1 MGPRAKAGHEQIL
14 LRTVSCLAF
23 LLWLGWASL
32 PDVVEAQARGR
43 TFQIGQ
49 GDSRTERFRQQREDL
64 DRQHKEQE
72 QRQRQLSEKN
82 EELLRQQT
90 QVQRTIPLVEQE
102 LKRPLSPADYT
113 AKKCELQELTEKQ
126 QQIEQQFKA
135 NQGELA
141 RIEQN
146 RMRLQEQLER
156 IQQDVARV
164 REQPVPTTR
173 PARRVPRQPQ
183 QEPAWEQAWQQQMAQ
198 AWQQQAQARAEAQRV
213 PDRLTRIMNS
223 QANPFTGI
231 PSDLLQARR
240 LTWSAAPPFATLRV
254 SSPVTY
260 VATDAQLFFEIPIGA
275 QLTAAEANSA
285 RRILVTFAVSGDTLD
300 QGFRF
305 GLKGSPPVT
314 RYFSG
319 SPTFPAG
326 SAANG
331 LHTFQLTT
339 GQFTTSVTDF
349 VLGFSNTPSI
359 GTEITVSQMRVDF
372 YR

>member
-1 MGPRAKAGHEQIL
+1 MGPRAKAGHEQVL
-14 LRTVSCLAF
+14 VTTVSCVAF
-23 LLWLGWASL
+23 LLALSWVCL
-32 PDVVEAQARGR
+32 PDVVEAQARER

-49 GDSRTERFRQQREDL
+49 ADSRSERMRQQREDL
-64 DRQHKEQE
+64 DRQQKEQE
-72 QRQRQLSEKN
+72 QRRRQLSEKN

-90 QVQRTIPLVEQE
+90 QVQKTIPLVEQE

-113 AKKCELQELTEKQ
+113 AKKCELQDLIAKQ

-141 RIEQN
+141 RIEQD
-146 RMRLQEQLER
+146 RSRVQEQLDR
-156 IQQDVARV
+156 IQQQIARV
-164 REQPVPTTR
+164 RERPVSPPR

-183 QEPAWEQAWQQQMAQ
+183 QAMAWEQAWQPQASQ
-198 AWQQQAQARAEAQRV
+198 AWQLQAQAQAEAQRV
-213 PDRLTRIMNS
+213 TDRLNRIMNS
-223 QANPFTGI
+223 QANPLTGI
-231 PSDLLQARR
+231 PSDLLQARI
-240 LTWSAAPPFATLRV
+240 LTCSGGSPFATLRV
-254 SSPVTY
+254 SGSVSY
-260 VATDAQLFFEIPIGA
+260 IATDAQLFFEIPIGA

-285 RRILVTFAVSGDTLD
+285 RRIVVSFVVSGDTLD

-305 GLKGSPPVT
+305 GLKGFPPVT

-319 SPTFPAG
+319 SPTYPAG

-331 LHTFQLTT
+331 VHTFQLSP
-339 GQFTTSVTDF
+339 GQFITSVTDF